1 MRVLLDT
8 HAFLWAADGSDRLS
22 PRALGILEDP
32 ANELLLSAASAYEIG
47 VKAGRGRLGLPDT
60 PASYVVTRMAVFDIH
75 ELPVT
80 TSTCPRARRASR
92 ATTATRGTG
101 CSSRRRSTSRSRSS
115 PRDRRI
121 GQYDV
126 ETIW

>member
-32 ANELLLSAASAYEIG
+32 GNELLLSAASAYEIG

-60 PASYVVTRMAVFDIH
+60 PASFVVTRMAVLDIH

-80 TSTCPRARRASR
+80 TSHALAASSLPPHHADPWDR
-92 ATTATRGTG
+92 MLVAQAQLEQVPILT
-101 CSSRRRSTSRSRSS
+101 
-115 PRDRRI
+115 RDRRI
-121 GQYDV
+121 GRYDV

>member
-22 PRALGILEDP
+22 PRALAILEDP

-60 PASYVVTRMAVFDIH
+60 PASFVVTRMAVFDIH

-80 TSTCPRARRASR
+80 TSHALRRGEPPGAPRRPVGPVARRPGEDEEVPIL
-92 ATTATRGTG
+92 T
-101 CSSRRRSTSRSRSS
+101 
-115 PRDRRI
+115 RDRRI